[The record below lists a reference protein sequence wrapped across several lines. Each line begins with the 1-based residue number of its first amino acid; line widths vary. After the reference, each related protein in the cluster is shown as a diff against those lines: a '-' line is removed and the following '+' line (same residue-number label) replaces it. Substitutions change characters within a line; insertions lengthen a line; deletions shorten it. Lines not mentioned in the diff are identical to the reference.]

1 MAKRPRSNCPYC
13 GKSVAFKNDGTFRQ
27 HGYRNAAWHGNV
39 GEYCEG
45 GGMTAIQFL
54 HNAEVTLVDHMGSDA
69 SIVAAA
75 RVSVVGEAAT
85 ADVDIDE
92 YKGLINY
99 LAKHRHGTPF
109 EHTAICM
116 RIHAPIFVFREWHR
130 HRVPWSYNE
139 ESGRYKQLEPIFH
152 IPGPERPLQ
161 NVGTSARPVMAPASL
176 EVYTKLVARMKHQY
190 ENAYKAYIDSLSQG
204 VAKEVAREV
213 LPVGIFSTMYATAN
227 LRGWM
232 NFLSLRVND
241 PNATF
246 PSFPQY
252 EIQYAAMQCEKFI
265 KELFPIAHKA
275 FIDNGR
281 VAP

>member
-1 MAKRPRSNCPYC
+1 
-13 GKSVAFKNDGTFRQ
+13 
-27 HGYRNAAWHGNV
+27 
-39 GEYCEG
+39 
-45 GGMTAIQFL
+45 MTALQIKN
-54 HNAEVTLVDHMGSDA
+54 NAEVTLVDFMGTDA

-85 ADVDIDE
+85 SEVDVDE
-92 YKGLINY
+92 YRGLINY

-139 ESGRYKQLEPIFH
+139 ESARYKQLEPIFH

-161 NVGTSARPVMAPASL
+161 NVGTSARPIMAPASP
-176 EVYTKLVARMKHQY
+176 EVYEKLVARMTTQY
-190 ENAYKAYIDSLSQG
+190 ELAYRAYIDSLSQG

-232 NFLSLRVND
+232 NFLSLRVHD

-246 PSFPQY
+246 VSYPQY
-252 EIQYAAMQCEKFI
+252 EIQYAASKAELIVQ
-265 KELFPIAHKA
+265 ELFPIAYQA
-275 FIDNGR
+275 FVNNGR